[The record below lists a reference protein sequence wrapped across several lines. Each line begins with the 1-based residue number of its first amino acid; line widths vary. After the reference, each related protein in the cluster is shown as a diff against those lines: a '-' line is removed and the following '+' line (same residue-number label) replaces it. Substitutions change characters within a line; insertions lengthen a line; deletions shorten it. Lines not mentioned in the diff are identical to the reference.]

1 MIYLLL
7 AEGFEETEA
16 IAPADVLRR
25 GGAEV
30 TFVGVAGRT
39 VTGAHGITVQA
50 DITADDW
57 DFTDTECVILPGGMP
72 GTLNLQQNQKVQ
84 ACLAYCHANHRTIAA
99 ICAAPMVLGELG
111 LLRGKKAVCFPGYE
125 DSLEEAEYCDE
136 DVVVDDNVI
145 TARGAGVALQFGA
158 AILDAVSDVEKGN
171 KILRQMQLSKGILA

>member
-7 AEGFEETEA
+7 AEGFEEVEA

-25 GGAEV
+25 GGKEV
-30 TFVGVAGRT
+30 TLVGITGRE

-50 DITADDW
+50 DIIAEEW

-72 GTLNLQQNQKVQ
+72 GTLNLKQNEKVQ
-84 ACLAYCHANHRTIAA
+84 ACLAYCYANHRIISA
-99 ICAAPMVLGELG
+99 ICAAPMILGELG

-125 DSLEEAEYCDE
+125 DSMEEAEYCDE
-136 DVVVDDNVI
+136 DVVIDSNVI

-158 AILDAVSDVEKGN
+158 AILNVLSENEKGN
-171 KILRQMQLSKGILA
+171 KVLRQMQMPKGFLA